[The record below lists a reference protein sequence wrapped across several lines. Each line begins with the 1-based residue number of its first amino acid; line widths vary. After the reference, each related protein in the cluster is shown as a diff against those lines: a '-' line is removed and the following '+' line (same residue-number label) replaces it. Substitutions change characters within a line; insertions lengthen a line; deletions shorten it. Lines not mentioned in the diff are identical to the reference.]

1 MEHPV
6 RADDVSD
13 ILYEGTEIGLF
24 FRDYGWVCRYSVDGE
39 EFAAVADFCRALQG
53 NKGSNADRL
62 GTDMVFEPYAVLVF
76 YAADERRN

>member
-39 EFAAVADFCRALQG
+39 EFAAVADFFAVG
-53 NKGSNADRL
+53 GINKIQHNIIS
-62 GTDMVFEPYAVLVF
+62 
-76 YAADERRN
+76 